1 MDAQYSQVTKAADIG
16 AGISIGGFGVT
27 LHSANEWIQIVAGL
41 VAIVAGIAAA
51 VFHIKR
57 IRALNKQNGGGGDG

>member
-1 MDAQYSQVTKAADIG
+1 MEHNYTQLTKVADIG
-16 AGISIGGFGVT
+16 AGVSIGGFT
-27 LHSANEWIQIVAGL
+27 LTLESTNEVVQIVAGL

-57 IRALNKQNGGGGDG
+57 TIALNKAKKNE